1 MTRKVKVNGISCEAS
16 KTEAMMTDELQRM
29 KPEYRAKVASQW
41 IQTAPTMEAQARR
54 KAIATA
60 FNLDFQS

>member
-1 MTRKVKVNGISCEAS
+1 MTRKVKVNGTTCEAS
-16 KTEAMMTDELQRM
+16 KTEATMTDELKAM
-29 KPEYRAKVASQW
+29 KPEYRAKVVSQW

-60 FNLDFQS
+60 FGLEC